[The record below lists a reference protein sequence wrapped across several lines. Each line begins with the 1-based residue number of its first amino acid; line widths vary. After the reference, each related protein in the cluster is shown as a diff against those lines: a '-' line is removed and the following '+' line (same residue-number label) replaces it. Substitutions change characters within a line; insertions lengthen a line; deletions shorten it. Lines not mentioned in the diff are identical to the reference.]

1 MKKNCASSWLC
12 TMIKDL
18 MSLDSNQQDVSIAH
32 AAIFR
37 VVGTRIQIQ
46 LQRVGSTPQLKI
58 V

>member
-1 MKKNCASSWLC
+1 
-12 TMIKDL
+12 